1 MNVFDKEKRHQ
12 MMNDLKLYLNKDFAC
27 EPLTQFFG
35 AFYHQ
40 DTIKIVL
47 ELMDLGSLREILKLL
62 TKIKTQQPY
71 VEEIFLARITFQV
84 KNNYFFF
91 NKKKFK
97 IVIIFF

>member
-1 MNVFDKEKRHQ
+1 MNFLDKEKRHQ

-27 EPLTQFFG
+27 EHLIQFFG

-40 DTIKIVL
+40 DSIKIVL

-62 TKIKTQQPY
+62 TKIKTQPPY

-84 KNNYFFF
+84 KNN
-91 NKKKFK
+91 
-97 IVIIFF
+97 